1 MVAFKVI
8 QSMHAGDGETLRGS
22 IQRHDH
28 AHRHP
33 DFDPGPPFV
42 DVDVDDFLSRG
53 SIDAIDVPVFQNL
66 HVQRAGI
73 SETGQVER
81 LFKSGSSAGT
91 KGRQQRGQI
100 WEAGVAIPID
110 VAFGRVPTSEQRD
123 EIGESR

>member
-8 QSMHAGDGETLRGS
+8 QSGSGDGETLRGS
-22 IQRHDH
+22 VQRHDH

-33 DFDPGPPFV
+33 DFDPGPPVV
-42 DVDVDDFLSRG
+42 DVDVDHFLSRG
-53 SIDAIDVPVFQNL
+53 SIDGVNVPVFHNL
-66 HVQRAGI
+66 HIQRAGI

-81 LFKSGSSAGT
+81 LFKGGASAGT
-91 KGRQQRGQI
+91 KGRKQRGQI

-110 VAFGRVPTSEQRD
+110 VAFGRIPTSEQRD